1 MTEATER
8 DSREAQERAAA
19 EQEGA
24 IERAE
29 AGAAEAEGSAASE
42 SDAGVSNQPSGAA
55 DEIEALRRTAEE
67 NWNKYL
73 RAVAELDNY
82 RKRSAREL
90 ETVRRYAAER
100 LGQALLPVRDSM
112 EAALASADN
121 VDVKTLIEGE
131 RATLRL
137 LDQALES
144 VGIREIDPT
153 GQPFDPT
160 KHEAMAMQPSA
171 DHEPNTVVTVV
182 QKGYELHDR
191 LLRPARVI
199 VAAPVTQ
206 GEA

>member
-8 DSREAQERAAA
+8 DRREAREQTAEDESAERP
-19 EQEGA
+19 E
-24 IERAE
+24 E
-29 AGAAEAEGSAASE
+29 AGGALAEGRPAPG
-42 SDAGVSNQPSGAA
+42 DGG
-55 DEIEALRRTAEE
+55 DEIEALRREAEE

-73 RAVAELDNY
+73 RAVAELDNF

-90 ETVRRYAAER
+90 ETARRYAAER
-100 LGQALLPVRDSM
+100 LGQAVLPVRDSL

-121 VDVKTLIEGE
+121 VDVQTLLEGD
-131 RATLRL
+131 RATLKL

-144 VGIREIDPT
+144 VGIREIDPA

-160 KHEAMAMQPSA
+160 KHEAMAMQPSTEHA
-171 DHEPNTVVTVV
+171 PNTVVTVI

-199 VAAPVTQ
+199 VAAPSAE

>member
-1 MTEATER
+1 MSEATER
-8 DSREAQERAAA
+8 DSREARQPAATEEEMAA
-19 EQEGA
+19 E
-24 IERAE
+24 RTE
-29 AGAAEAEGSAASE
+29 A
-42 SDAGVSNQPSGAA
+42 SGAEREGEPAEQSA
-55 DEIEALRRTAEE
+55 DETEVLRRQADE
-67 NWNKYL
+67 NWTKYL

-90 ETVRRYAAER
+90 ETARRYAAER
-100 LGQALLPVRDSM
+100 LGQAVLPVRDSM
-112 EAALASADN
+112 EAALASSDN
-121 VDVKTLIEGE
+121 VDVATLIEGE
-131 RATLRL
+131 RATLKL

-144 VGIREIDPT
+144 VGIREIDPA

-171 DHEPNTVVTVV
+171 DHAPDTVVTVI

-199 VAAPVTQ
+199 VAAPLPQ

>member
-8 DSREAQERAAA
+8 DSREARERAAA
-19 EQEGA
+19 EQESTN
-24 IERAE
+24 ERAE
-29 AGAAEAEGSAASE
+29 AGEAQAELVRE
-42 SDAGVSNQPSGAA
+42 SGAGGSDRPA
-55 DEIEALRRTAEE
+55 DGDEIEALRRTAEE

-90 ETVRRYAAER
+90 ENVRRYAAER
-100 LGQALLPVRDSM
+100 LGQGVLPVRDSM

-121 VDVKTLIEGE
+121 VDVKTLIEGA
-131 RATLRL
+131 RATLKL

-144 VGIREIDPT
+144 VGIREIDPA

-171 DHEPNTVVTVV
+171 EHAPNTVITVV

-199 VAAPVTQ
+199 VAAPVPQ

>member
-8 DSREAQERAAA
+8 DSREARERAAA
-19 EQEGA
+19 EQESV

-29 AGAAEAEGSAASE
+29 SGDAGAESTPVSE
-42 SDAGVSNQPSGAA
+42 SDAGGSGRSAAA
-55 DEIEALRRTAEE
+55 DEVEALRREAEE

-112 EAALASADN
+112 EAALAAADT

-131 RATLRL
+131 RAMLKL
-137 LDQALES
+137 FDEAFES
-144 VGIREIDPT
+144 VGIRQIDPT

-171 DHEPNTVVTVV
+171 EHAPNTVITVI

-199 VAAPVTQ
+199 VAAPATQ
-206 GEA
+206 GEG